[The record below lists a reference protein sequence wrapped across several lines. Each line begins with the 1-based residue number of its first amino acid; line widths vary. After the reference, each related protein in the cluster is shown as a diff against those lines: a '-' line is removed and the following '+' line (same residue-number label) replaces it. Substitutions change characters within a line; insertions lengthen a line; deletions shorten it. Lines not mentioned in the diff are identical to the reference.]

1 MQEFWGR
8 QVEIKTIEKK
18 IKDFVKAEV
27 PLEINY
33 MGYWG
38 ISGIGKSELV
48 KKALMSE
55 KLMDMNFLPVIHIDC
70 SLVGKDSI
78 QLYNQIVEKVET
90 ALGVPIFQNYRKCK
104 KNSKET
110 IKEVFR
116 GFAGTAIPDIVE
128 SAAVAM
134 LGPIGCGMKTLKYL
148 PKVASYAS
156 AAGVEVIDYFRC
168 EKSLEDILVEAM
180 IEGFESISEQK
191 IIVITD
197 SVECMENEYHELPQN
212 FFARGGLFRR
222 IPNVLWIVLGQN
234 QSEYLEELR
243 PLEMKEYME
252 SFQVLIRDG
261 DIKIQPEKIED
272 ISKGIPYILQ
282 VIYEMLRDFPDK
294 LLLEKNYWDE
304 NWNPIFTRFLMNYN
318 NRTLKIVGILSVLKN
333 WDDRLVNNLLLYL
346 RFHDLLKWNIE
357 KDDFEVYQSLK
368 VLPFVKQ
375 NGYYFSFNNNVVEFY
390 RKILSNDEKIE
401 IYRLSTNY
409 ILQKHK
415 QNNDDQNKRNEI
427 NLYLLTWLRDLKN
440 ENCDSLKREI
450 ISTIYFIL
458 NEFLSFE
465 NISEWKNVV
474 YEIIS
479 FAILLKIPELD
490 SKVIKCLLFHANSM
504 ADTKKLEFCFWL
516 QSIIAENE
524 GNELC
529 KEIKLLKSKC
539 VLVRTKSGYMDL
551 ELPFG
556 IEYNIKESKEELC
569 QTILKRFQKL
579 ESSFEKVDYM
589 MDCLAEYEY
598 VYERNV
604 FRIENFL
611 KELVRAMEELNLVK
625 NTTLENVFRYIYFF
639 ESLNL
644 VLYHNNDIMREE
656 LAPLFSAFIGLERF
670 VPELVK
676 GEYYF
681 QVALYQFNRKLQ
693 SHEYFMQAKKHR
705 IFNRYHKMWA
715 ERACVNYYVQ
725 QEKISTEDCEI
736 LIDSLEY
743 ILEHAEEISRWTLGV
758 YLTVYVSILVSR
770 GISDGMEEI
779 IMYITEKTPSVG
791 KSVKDLNWYC
801 LNKYYFE
808 IIHYIICEMKNYSL
822 ALEWIE
828 KMIYSI
834 SIQKKDKK
842 YFLCKIVLLKYK
854 ICVLY
859 QIDEGTICDSLDEL
873 KALLYT
879 AEAVVGKNNPDI
891 LSVRKWIKSIK
902 TE

>member
-1 MQEFWGR
+1 
-8 QVEIKTIEKK
+8 
-18 IKDFVKAEV
+18 
-27 PLEINY
+27 
-33 MGYWG
+33 
-38 ISGIGKSELV
+38 
-48 KKALMSE
+48 
-55 KLMDMNFLPVIHIDC
+55 
-70 SLVGKDSI
+70 
-78 QLYNQIVEKVET
+78 
-90 ALGVPIFQNYRKCK
+90 
-104 KNSKET
+104 
-110 IKEVFR
+110 
-116 GFAGTAIPDIVE
+116 
-128 SAAVAM
+128 M

-156 AAGVEVIDYFRC
+156 AAGVEIIDEFQC
-168 EKSLEDILVEAM
+168 GKSLEDILVEAI
-180 IEGFESISEQK
+180 IEDFESISEQK
-191 IIVITD
+191 IIVVID
-197 SVECMENEYHELPQN
+197 SVECIENEYHELPQN
-212 FFARGGLFRR
+212 FFDGGGLFCR
-222 IPNVLWIVLGQN
+222 ITNVLWIILGQN

-243 PLEMKEYME
+243 PLETKEYME
-252 SFQVLIRDG
+252 SFQALIRDG
-261 DIKIQPEKIED
+261 DIKIQLDKIEY

-282 VIYEMLRDFPDK
+282 MIYEMLRNSPDK

-304 NWNPIFTRFLMNYN
+304 NWNPIFARFFMHYN
-318 NRTLKIVGILSVLKN
+318 NRTLKIVGILSVIRN
-333 WDDRLVNNLLLYL
+333 WDDRFVNNLLLYL

-357 KDDFEVYQSLK
+357 KDDFCVYQSLK

-375 NGYYFSFNNNVVEFY
+375 KGYYFSFNNNVVEFY

-415 QNNDDQNKRNEI
+415 QNNDDQNKSNEI

-440 ENCDSLKREI
+440 ENCDWLKREI
-450 ISTIYFIL
+450 ISAIYFIL

-479 FAILLKIPELD
+479 FAILLKTPELD
-490 SKVIKCLLFHANSM
+490 SKVIKCLLFHANGM
-504 ADTKKLEFCFWL
+504 ADTRKLEFCYWL
-516 QSIIAENE
+516 QSVVAENE

-539 VLVRTKSGYMDL
+539 VLVRTKSRYMDL

-556 IEYNIKESKEELC
+556 IEYNIEESKEELC
-569 QTILKRFQKL
+569 QTIVTRFQKL
-579 ESSFEKVDYM
+579 DSSFEKVDYM
-589 MDCLAEYEY
+589 IDCLAEYEY
-598 VYERNV
+598 VYERNA

-611 KELVRAMEELNLVK
+611 KELVKAMEELNLVK

-644 VLYHNNDIMREE
+644 VLYHNNNIMREE
-656 LAPLFSAFIGLERF
+656 LASLFSAFIELEEF
-670 VPELVK
+670 VPESIK

-705 IFNRYHKMWA
+705 IFNRYHKMWV
-715 ERACVNYYVQ
+715 ERACANHYIQ

-743 ILEHAEEISRWTLGV
+743 ILNHAEEISSWTLGV
-758 YLTVYVSILVSR
+758 YLTVYVGILVSN

-779 IMYITEKTPSVG
+779 IMYIAEKTNSVG
-791 KSVKDLNWYC
+791 NSVKDLNWYC

-828 KMIYSI
+828 KLIYSI

-859 QIDEGTICDSLDEL
+859 QIDEETICDSLNEL